1 MAVSIRPALTIE
13 DCRVIERLQAEIWGF
28 KELQIVPDHLLLTLA
43 KEGNVVLLAEDE
55 SRRPVG
61 FAFGFLSYA
70 ENRRLKL
77 ASHQVGV
84 LPAYQNQ
91 GIGYALKLAQRQ
103 AVLALGLDLITWT
116 FDPLQVRN
124 AYLNLNKLGVVCSTY
139 LPDLYGNMADQLNQ
153 GLPTDRFRADW
164 WVATGH
170 VGQRLAGKAPPAGGG
185 PVVNTATHL
194 PAGLRAPAGRFD
206 VPDSSCCRVE
216 IPGDLLALKLGAPEL
231 ARQWRLHTRQVF
243 QALFCAGYIAVALQR
258 QPDRNYYLLQ
268 KGWQP
273 EGTVW
278 GP

>member
-1 MAVSIRPALTIE
+1 MAVSIRPASTIE
-13 DCRVIERLQAEIWGF
+13 DCQVIEQLQAEIWGF
-28 KELQIVPDHLLLTLA
+28 KDRQVVPDHLLLTLA

-55 SRRPVG
+55 AHRPVG
-61 FAFGFLSYA
+61 FAFGFLGYA

-84 LPAYQNQ
+84 LLAYQNQ
-91 GIGYALKLAQRQ
+91 GIGYVLKLAQRQ

-124 AYLNLNKLGVVCSTY
+124 AYLNLNKLGAVCNVY
-139 LPDLYGNMADQLNQ
+139 LPNLYGDMADRLNQ

-170 VGQRLAGKAPPAGGG
+170 VSQRLAGQALSISGG
-185 PVVNTATHL
+185 PVVNPATDL
-194 PAGLRAPAGRFD
+194 PAGFRAPAAGFEA
-206 VPDSSCCRVE
+206 PDSSCCRVE
-216 IPGDLLALKLGAPEL
+216 VPGDFSRLKLGAPEV

-243 QALFCAGYIAVALQR
+243 QALFAAGYVAVALQR

-273 EGTVW
+273 E
-278 GP
+278 

>member
-1 MAVSIRPALTIE
+1 MVVSIRPALTIE
-13 DCRVIERLQAEIWGF
+13 DCQVIERLQAEIWGF
-28 KELQIVPDHLLLTLA
+28 KEQQVVPDHLLLTLV

-55 SRRPVG
+55 SHRPVG
-61 FAFGFLSYA
+61 FAFGFLSYG

-103 AVLALGLDLITWT
+103 AALALGLDLITWT

-124 AYLNLNKLGVVCSTY
+124 AYLNLNKLGAVCNVY
-139 LPDLYGNMADQLNQ
+139 LPNLYGNMADRLNQ
-153 GLPTDRFRADW
+153 GLPSDRFRADW

-170 VGQRLAGKAPPAGGG
+170 VRQRLAGQALPVSAG
-185 PVVNTATHL
+185 PVVNAAIVL
-194 PAGLRAPAGRFD
+194 PAGSRAPAAGFET
-206 VPDSSCCRVE
+206 PDSPFCRVE
-216 IPGDLLALKLGAPEL
+216 IPGDFSRLKLDAPGV

-243 QALFCAGYIAVALQR
+243 QALFAAGYVAVALQR
-258 QPDRNYYLLQ
+258 QPDCNYYLLR

-273 EGTVW
+273 EGP
-278 GP
+278 GQGL